1 MSGLGFER
9 ATQNRVVKLF
19 TAKLGYCYG
28 GDRSKWADNSFV
40 DSAILSEHLQT
51 KGYSAAEISGALF
64 QLRKAA
70 DASQGLYEA
79 NKRVYSLLRY
89 GVQVKTAVDQPT
101 TTVNLIDWANPEAND
116 FTIAEEVTLRGPL
129 ERRPDLVLYVN
140 GLAIGVLELKRS
152 SVSVGESIRQSL
164 SNQKA
169 EFNGWFFATVQIV
182 LAGNDSEGLRY
193 GTTGTPAKY
202 FLSWKEGAPDSSLN
216 RLDQDLLKVCRKDRL
231 IELMRD
237 FVLFDAG
244 TKKLPR
250 VHQYFGIKA
259 AQAFM
264 RRREGGIIWHT
275 QGSGKSI
282 VMVLLARWILA
293 TNPNARVVIIT
304 DRDGTRSETGTR

>member
-40 DSAILSEHLQT
+40 DAAILSEHLQI
-51 KGYSAAEISGALF
+51 KGNSSAEISAALF

-70 DASQGLYEA
+70 DASQGGLYAA

-101 TTVNLIDWANPEAND
+101 TTVNLIDWANAEANE
-116 FTIAEEVTLRGPL
+116 FTIAEEVTLRGPM

-202 FLSWKEGAPDSSLN
+202 FLSW
-216 RLDQDLLKVCRKDRL
+216 
-231 IELMRD
+231 
-237 FVLFDAG
+237 
-244 TKKLPR
+244 
-250 VHQYFGIKA
+250 
-259 AQAFM
+259 
-264 RRREGGIIWHT
+264 
-275 QGSGKSI
+275 
-282 VMVLLARWILA
+282 
-293 TNPNARVVIIT
+293 
-304 DRDGTRSETGTR
+304 